1 MPLAVFLLVMLVV
14 IPLFGNLFPRWVSF
28 LLAMRYYAGNWPCS
42 IWLFRGE
49 SYRKLAR
56 LTTSAPWIYD
66 QLERFYDRAT
76 SVGLVSKVMGFR
88 LMHLHG
94 RALAVLIPKA
104 VDKLED
110 YEYLDGEI
118 VAGLVLGWNFG
129 DGHLHDEV
137 LLRAVQEQ
145 CQFDEGELRCIFIES
160 ESLVRQTLEYRIVDA
175 KTGILDHGE
184 LAVPAMRQRQPWE
197 AA

>member
-1 MPLAVFLLVMLVV
+1 M
-14 IPLFGNLFPRWVSF
+14 
-28 LLAMRYYAGNWPCS
+28 
-42 IWLFRGE
+42 
-49 SYRKLAR
+49 
-56 LTTSAPWIYD
+56 
-66 QLERFYDRAT
+66 
-76 SVGLVSKVMGFR
+76 
-88 LMHLHG
+88 
-94 RALAVLIPKA
+94 
-104 VDKLED
+104 
-110 YEYLDGEI
+110 
-118 VAGLVLGWNFG
+118 LGWNFG